1 MEATFRRNKLAAW
14 YFIAALIMGLILV
27 GSALADDGSGLL
39 GLDSALALGCLAVMM
54 RVWFVRIVV
63 EPCGVLLVNW
73 FGTRRIPWEAIVRI
87 DPPEPYGWFVNGILF
102 TTRDGK
108 VHTATA
114 FSPGPLDPESV
125 TAGVVAELR
134 KFHAR
139 YETATA

>member
-1 MEATFRRNKLAAW
+1 MEATFRRDKLAAW
-14 YFIAALIMGLILV
+14 CVIAALIMGVILAS
-27 GSALADDGSGLL
+27 SALADDGSGLL
-39 GLDSALALGCLAVMM
+39 RSALALGCLALMM

-63 EPCGVLLVNW
+63 EPRGVLLVNW
-73 FGTRRIPWEAIVRI
+73 FGTRRIPWEAIVSI
-87 DPPEPYGWFVNGILF
+87 DPPEPYGRFVNGILF

-125 TAGVVAELR
+125 TAGVVAELC